1 MPETYVYVIINVM
14 KNFAVLIAFTFIVLL
29 FTVKGVYA
37 ENLSSQ
43 NYILKDPEVVTV
55 SGSSDSSNYSILIE
69 SAPFVGNNIS
79 SSLYKTGTGQ
89 GYTFMANVPKISCL
103 DTSSDGT
110 SSCTLPS
117 GQGMVQE
124 CGEGGCYDRAK
135 IEIDAQN
142 NPTDTLYII
151 EISFDNWTTVLNVDG
166 TTHSIETSATKT
178 IADYK
183 TKADWEG
190 APYQSWN
197 ILGLTPNE
205 IYAVRIRALN
215 GDFTESGNS
224 PVRKFK
230 TSNMSVF
237 FDIDIGAT
245 EVAESNPPYVLSMGT
260 LSVTTY
266 TTPTDRIY
274 VDLSTNARSGTS
286 IYVEDLYAGLYST
299 SYTIPSATE
308 DLSLPASE
316 DGYGLKVNYLSQ
328 ATPNMGYMRP
338 SNLYSTIS
346 DSLVGVIS
354 QSPTSQRI
362 FCSHTSNSSNCDSG
376 LLGPVLDGRGGI
388 NVLGRATI
396 NTPAGTYID
405 TLTFTAISTW

>member
-1 MPETYVYVIINVM
+1 M
-14 KNFAVLIAFTFIVLL
+14 KRIVVFITITFTVLFTFKI
-29 FTVKGVYA
+29 VYA

-55 SGSSDSSNYSILIE
+55 SGSSDSTNYSILVE

-79 SSLYKTGTGQ
+79 SNLYKTGTGQ
-89 GYTFMANVPKISCL
+89 GYTFMANVPKISCFEAQ
-103 DTSSDGT
+103 SDGT
-110 SSCTLPS
+110 SLCTLPA

-124 CGEGGCYDRAK
+124 CGESGCYDRAK
-135 IEIDAQN
+135 IEIDTQN

-197 ILGLTPNE
+197 ILGLTPNTT
-205 IYAVRIRALN
+205 YQTRIRALN

-224 PVRKFK
+224 PLASA
-230 TSNMSVF
+230 TTANTSVF

-245 EVAESNPPYVLSMGT
+245 EVVENNPPYELSMGT

-286 IYVEDLYAGLYST
+286 IYVEDIYNGLYSSSS
-299 SYTIPSATE
+299 SYTIPSNTE

-328 ATPNMGYMRP
+328 ASTNMGYMRP
-338 SNLYSTIS
+338 SNLYSTIN
-346 DSLVGVIS
+346 DSSVGAIS
-354 QSPTSQRI
+354 QSPTMQRI

-376 LLGPVLDGRGGI
+376 ILGPVLDGRGGI
-388 NVLGRATI
+388 NVLGRATV

-405 TLTFTAISTW
+405 TLTFTAVSAW